1 MNPLI
6 VSKNEASKMMKTS
19 PNRMLE
25 LLESG
30 EISAYKDKDVW
41 RVPVKSLE
49 DYIERRLADAK

>member
-6 VSKNEASKMMKTS
+6 VSKNEASKMMKIS

-30 EISAYKDKDVW
+30 EISAYKDNGRW

>member
-30 EISAYKDKDVW
+30 EISAYKDNNVW